1 VRLRPATAR
10 LARAKTEPDLG
21 MLGARPAEEHNSRVP
36 AADRWAMA
44 HRKTGFTRQPS
55 LYALAHGK
63 RQTVREVLESQQDMR
78 DALAQVEAERKPQET
93 APVRPQSA
101 VARTRDLE
109 GWDAQKVFA
118 RPKSAG
124 MLRQDSPLLR
134 PGSAPVLPQSE
145 PQPPRKPPR
154 KSSKPPP
161 LPGSHEERAIKRA
174 TIPQFPGAMINSNG
188 PERLSQAILKD
199 VVNQSYFGHT

>member
-1 VRLRPATAR
+1 MRLRPATAR

-93 APVRPQSA
+93 APVSLPAASLTPRL
-101 VARTRDLE
+101 RC
-109 GWDAQKVFA
+109 VF
-118 RPKSAG
+118 R
-124 MLRQDSPLLR
+124 R
-134 PGSAPVLPQSE
+134 
-145 PQPPRKPPR
+145 
-154 KSSKPPP
+154 
-161 LPGSHEERAIKRA
+161 
-174 TIPQFPGAMINSNG
+174 
-188 PERLSQAILKD
+188 
-199 VVNQSYFGHT
+199 